1 MEVIIDKLE
10 NMNNQ
15 IRDLSTKSDDRISK
29 LENAMSRPA
38 LMCEGNSVE
47 LKAFGE
53 FIRSGME
60 YKSLSGL
67 EESSGGY
74 TIIPEL
80 YKDIMGHINA
90 KSVFRKLASIE
101 RISTNSL
108 DILLEKDNFDC
119 NWEKE
124 GAARNETNSSKL
136 AQKRISVHELYAQPK
151 ATQKLL
157 DDSEI
162 NITSWLSSRLADSF
176 LRAENKAFING
187 DGDNKP
193 KGILSYVDTEIE
205 QRSVAEE
212 GKITFEDI
220 LDFTNILDETY
231 LSKASFLMHRS
242 SLLEIQ
248 KLKDN
253 NGRFLWQPSLTSTI
267 PGNIFGIPVYTSSDM
282 PIFEAGKVAIAMADF
297 SEAYKIVDRSDI
309 SIMRD
314 PFTEKPFVKF
324 YSVKRVGGDVV
335 NTNAIK
341 LLKC

>member
-1 MEVIIDKLE
+1 MEAIIDKLE
-10 NMNNQ
+10 NMNEQ
-15 IRDLSTKSDDRISK
+15 IKDLGHKSDDRISK
-29 LENAMSRPA
+29 IENMVSRPA
-38 LMCEGNSVE
+38 LADNDSSREI
-47 LKAFGE
+47 KAFGE

-67 EESSGGY
+67 ENETGGY

-80 YKDIMGHINA
+80 YKTIIGHMDA
-90 KSVFRKLASIE
+90 KSVFRQLASNE

-108 DILLEKDNFDC
+108 DILLEEDNFNC
-119 NWEKE
+119 KWERE
-124 GAARNETNSSKL
+124 GAPRDETNTSKF
-136 AQKRISVHELYAQPK
+136 AQKRINVHELYAQPK

-162 NITSWLSSRLADSF
+162 NITSWLTSRLADSF
-176 LRAENKAFING
+176 VRAENNAFIHG
-187 DGDNKP
+187 DGNNQP
-193 KGILSYVDTEIE
+193 RGILSYDEQEIE
-205 QRSVAEE
+205 QKTVSEE
-212 GKITFEDI
+212 GKISFEDL
-220 LDFTNILDETY
+220 LDFMNILDEGY

-242 SLLEIQ
+242 TLLEIQ

-253 NGRFLWQPSLTSTI
+253 NGRFLWQPSLTAGH
-267 PGNIFGIPVYTSSDM
+267 PGHLLGLPVYTSSDM

-297 SEAYKIVDRSDI
+297 KEAYKIVDRSDI
-309 SIMRD
+309 NIMRD

-335 NTNAIK
+335 NTNSIK

>member
-1 MEVIIDKLE
+1 METLIDKLE
-10 NMNNQ
+10 NMNSQ
-15 IRDLSTKSDDRISK
+15 IKDLSTKSDDRISK
-29 LENAMSRPA
+29 LENTFARPDIA
-38 LMCEGNSVE
+38 ETPESTE
-47 LKAFGE
+47 LKAFSE

-67 EESSGGY
+67 EDSSGGY

-80 YKDIMGHINA
+80 FKKIIGHMDA
-90 KSVFRKLASIE
+90 KSIFRKLASIE

-119 NWEKE
+119 RWERE
-124 GAARNETNSSKL
+124 GSPRNDTSNASFM
-136 AQKRISVHELYAQPK
+136 QKRINVHELYAQPK

-162 NITSWLSSRLADSF
+162 NISTWLTSRLADSF
-176 LRAENKAFING
+176 VRAENQAFING

-193 KGILSYVDTEIE
+193 RGILSYGEDEIE
-205 QRSVAEE
+205 QKSVKEE
-212 GKITFEDI
+212 GKISFEDL
-220 LDFTNILDETY
+220 LDFMNILDEGY

-242 SLLEIQ
+242 TLLEIQ

-253 NGRFLWQPSLTSTI
+253 DGRFLWQPSLTSGV
-267 PGNIFGIPVYTSSDM
+267 PGHLLGLPVYTSSDM
-282 PIFEAGKVAIAMADF
+282 PIFEAGKISIAMADF
-297 SEAYKIVDRSDI
+297 NEAYKIVDRSDI

-335 NTNAIK
+335 NTNSIK